1 MLHFEDIVQHFRI
14 VEKKV
19 MLLKVTAT
27 GATLGIKEPL
37 SLLLVI
43 ALLTLKMLSL
53 LKMIALTAMQNAVT
67 F

>member
-14 VEKKV
+14 VEKKL
-19 MLLKVTAT
+19 MLLKVTA
-27 GATLGIKEPL
+27 LGIKEPL

-53 LKMIALTAMQNAVT
+53 LKMIALTATQNAVT